1 MSTTAPT
8 TASDD
13 AERTARHIRLAREMG
28 ELAMDLARAATA
40 RAKRD
45 LEAAAPPQTT
55 AETAK
60 PISRNAADPT
70 LPFTRL
76 CRIIQTA
83 IALEARLAAG
93 LIPVIPKPRPAAA
106 AAPLAQANQL
116 SRTAAALAAS
126 TSLST
131 PVIPSW
137 QPKPAA
143 SNPVVTAPALPTQLP
158 GLPKA
163 SLNGTAPT
171 LATG

>member
-1 MSTTAPT
+1 VSTTAPT

-83 IALEARLAAG
+83 IAL
-93 LIPVIPKPRPAAA
+93 
-106 AAPLAQANQL
+106 
-116 SRTAAALAAS
+116 AAS